1 MIDTSSATLVGHETD
16 RPAYITGLPPDLL
29 AQAARRLRIVALLY
43 AFVFFMANPLTAILF
58 PAEREEFLSSA
69 LRWAPSVISIGMAL
83 AVAALTWNRRIAVA
97 TVLAIGL
104 VFEVVASFG
113 IATAQYLDPNR
124 YPTAPPWAGLSW
136 VAVWMLSFTVMI
148 PSQPRRALAAA
159 LASASAVPLV
169 VGYVMAT
176 GPPALRLPP
185 VRFFFLLVLPYL
197 LVVLIAHVG
206 ARVVYHLGTELRRAR
221 ELGSYRLVER
231 LGRGGMGEVW
241 RAKHRLLARPAAVKL
256 MRPEVLGGTGP
267 ARQSELLTRFKREA
281 QATSSLRSPHTI
293 ELYDFGVAEDNTFYY
308 VMELLDGFDLD
319 TLVRRFGPVP
329 PERAV
334 YLLTQVCHS
343 LAEAHAEGLVHRD
356 IKPANVYTCRYGRD
370 LDFVKVLDFGLV
382 KAEHDVGQT
391 QLSLTG
397 DHGAR
402 GTPAFMS
409 PEQVLGDRPMDG
421 RSDIYATGCVAYWLI
436 TGQHVFTGKTAMDTM
451 VQHTQM
457 PPVPPS
463 QRSGRPIPSDLDRLI
478 LDCLEKNPE
487 SRPPTADALAARLAG
502 IETADT
508 WTTERRTTWWSVHD
522 PAAPAVSTP
531 APSDEL
537 DVTRTAP

>member
-1 MIDTSSATLVGHETD
+1 
-16 RPAYITGLPPDLL
+16 
-29 AQAARRLRIVALLY
+29 
-43 AFVFFMANPLTAILF
+43 
-58 PAEREEFLSSA
+58 
-69 LRWAPSVISIGMAL
+69 
-83 AVAALTWNRRIAVA
+83 
-97 TVLAIGL
+97 
-104 VFEVVASFG
+104 
-113 IATAQYLDPNR
+113 
-124 YPTAPPWAGLSW
+124 
-136 VAVWMLSFTVMI
+136 
-148 PSQPRRALAAA
+148 
-159 LASASAVPLV
+159 
-169 VGYVMAT
+169 
-176 GPPALRLPP
+176 
-185 VRFFFLLVLPYL
+185 
-197 LVVLIAHVG
+197 
-206 ARVVYHLGTELRRAR
+206 
-221 ELGSYRLVER
+221 
-231 LGRGGMGEVW
+231 
-241 RAKHRLLARPAAVKL
+241 
-256 MRPEVLGGTGP
+256 
-267 ARQSELLTRFKREA
+267 
-281 QATSSLRSPHTI
+281 
-293 ELYDFGVAEDNTFYY
+293 
-308 VMELLDGFDLD
+308 MELLDGFDLD

-370 LDFVKVLDFGLV
+370 MDFVKVLDFGLV

-457 PPVPPS
+457 PPAPPS
-463 QRSGRPIPSDLDRLI
+463 QRSGRPMPPDLDQLI

-487 SRPPTADALAARLAG
+487 SRPPTADALAARLAR
-502 IETADT
+502 IETADA
-508 WTTERRTTWWSVHD
+508 WTTKRRTAWWNVHH
-522 PAAPAVSTP
+522 PAAPAVSTT